1 MTDQAPCAR
10 CLRTNPPENSFC
22 GSCGASLGAGSNLI
36 AHGEGKP
43 TAMGR
48 ALTTKLGPA
57 GNAVAAGL
65 VALAFQAGLSWLGHR
80 ITAGQ
85 PLTMSA
91 TRIPYPAGSEHLL
104 GRSLEEVLIEEL
116 KTDHRSR
123 ALAWRVIRST
133 IITESIDRR
142 SRS

>member
-1 MTDQAPCAR
+1 MTDQAPCPR

-22 GSCGASLGAGSNLI
+22 GSCGASLRAGSNLI
-36 AHGEGKP
+36 AHREGKP

-65 VALAFQAGLSWLGHR
+65 VALALQAGLSWLGHR
-80 ITAGQ
+80 ITAGEQ
-85 PLTMSA
+85 LTMSA
-91 TRIPYPAGSEHLL
+91 TREPYPAVSEHLL

-123 ALAWRVIRST
+123 AFAWRVIRST
-133 IITESIDRR
+133 VVTESIDRR
-142 SRS
+142 NRS